1 MSTAA
6 LYRAEHMVWAIL
18 ASQYDCPTTTIYGST
33 ITVPLERC
41 WADLQSLAKYV
52 QSLDPTITVRSRRG
66 SASAHYEPLTH
77 TIAVPVQR
85 SAPGQTPWAMRQL
98 PVLHEVAHARTR
110 YDPDAHGP
118 AFVSAFLSLVLQEIG
133 PEAHFLLQAMFHE
146 NGVRTH

>member
-1 MSTAA
+1 MSTTA
-6 LYRAEHMVWAIL
+6 LYRAESMVRNIL

-41 WADLQSLAKYV
+41 WADLTSLAQYV

-66 SASAHYEPLTH
+66 SASAHYEPATH
-77 TIAVPVQR
+77 TIAVPVR
-85 SAPGQTPWAMRQL
+85 RGATDRTPWAMRQL
-98 PVLHEVAHARTR
+98 VVLHELAHARTR
-110 YDPDAHGP
+110 YDQDAHGP
-118 AFVSAFLSLVLQEIG
+118 AFAQAFLDLVLQEMG